1 MIIELDEH
9 RSLIE
14 LARDF
19 AKSEIE
25 AVEAANDER
34 EYFDRALFTR
44 AGAAGLTGVVAPED
58 NGGTGLGYAV
68 YALILEELAW
78 ASSSF
83 AVTIAVNGL
92 PQIILER
99 FGTDAQRERWL
110 PPLAAGEHLGA
121 FALTEAHCGSDAA
134 ALRTTALRDGDAYI
148 INGSKQ
154 FITHGGAADAYMVLA
169 RTGGDNGAPNHKTIS
184 CFYVPG
190 DAAGLS
196 FGKAEKKLGWRSSPL
211 SSLRFDDLRVPADHL
226 IGNEGD
232 GFSIAMQALDSGRIT
247 IAATSVG
254 IARRALEECVRYG
267 NEREAFG
274 QNLNTFQ
281 GLQWTLAD
289 MDTRIAA
296 ARLLVLDAA
305 RRKDAGAAFAKEASR
320 AKLFASDTA
329 MFAATE
335 AVQFFGGYGYMREY
349 PVERLLRDA
358 KATQIVEGANQIQR
372 NIIAKHLLRKV

>member
-1 MIIELDEH
+1 MITELQEH
-9 RSLIE
+9 ETLIE

-19 AKSEIE
+19 AKKEIE
-25 AVEAANDER
+25 AVEAENDER
-34 EYFDRALFTR
+34 EHFDRGLFTK

-58 NGGTGLGYAV
+58 YGGAGLGYAV

-99 FGTDAQRERWL
+99 FGTTEQRERWM
-110 PPLAAGEHLGA
+110 PALAAGEHLGA

-134 ALRTTALRDGDAYI
+134 ALRTTAQRRGDEYI

-169 RTGGDNGAPNHKTIS
+169 RTGNDAGTPNHKNIS

-190 DAAGLS
+190 DAPGLS

-211 SSLRFDDLRVPADHL
+211 ASLRFEDLSVPANYL

-254 IARRALEECVRYG
+254 IARRSLDECVRYG
-267 NEREAFG
+267 NERSAFG
-274 QNLNTFQ
+274 KSLNEFQ

-296 ARLLVLDAA
+296 SRLLVLDAA
-305 RRKDAGAAFAKEASR
+305 RRKDAGAPFSKEASR

-335 AVQFFGGYGYMREY
+335 AVQYFGGYGYMREY

-358 KATQIVEGANQIQR
+358 KATQIVEGSNQIQR
-372 NIIAKHLLRKV
+372 NIIAKHLLKEG